1 MVLVLARSAEAQEL
15 PSPLDV
21 TTVVRLAR
29 ERRQE
34 VVARAARARARAQR
48 PTIDGSIEQPM
59 AMLSIDHLP
68 FTFEGADFSVMLQQ
82 DFPLSGLL
90 GRRRAAAEASARRA
104 LADVAT
110 ATLDV
115 AFEAVDALL
124 MTAERRRLGDVLAL
138 QAELAREIVRAGTAR
153 FASGQGVQSDV
164 LRAEVEVARSETR
177 GAANAQATRGAEAM
191 LRAAL
196 ALPFT
201 VTIPA
206 VVLATER
213 DLAGPDDLAGTAL
226 ASRPELAS
234 MRAEQT
240 RARAEVG
247 VMEAMR
253 WPMAFVRFG
262 ASSTM
267 QEGPGVMAMFGFTLP
282 CGVRA

>member
-104 LADVAT
+104 LADVA
-110 ATLDV
+110 
-115 AFEAVDALL
+115 
-124 MTAERRRLGDVLAL
+124 RLPGS
-138 QAELAREIVRAGTAR
+138 I
-153 FASGQGVQSDV
+153 
-164 LRAEVEVARSETR
+164 TR
-177 GAANAQATRGAEAM
+177 GMSAPNH
-191 LRAAL
+191 
-196 ALPFT
+196 
-201 VTIPA
+201 
-206 VVLATER
+206 
-213 DLAGPDDLAGTAL
+213 
-226 ASRPELAS
+226 
-234 MRAEQT
+234 
-240 RARAEVG
+240 
-247 VMEAMR
+247 VMICWVETPSGCA
-253 WPMAFVRFG
+253 
-262 ASSTM
+262 
-267 QEGPGVMAMFGFTLP
+267 
-282 CGVRA
+282 